1 MDATF
6 WATVALVIFLG
17 LVIYLGVP
25 GMIGKALDE
34 RATKIRTEL
43 DEARK
48 LKEEALALKADYERR
63 RTEAEDEAKQ
73 IVEAARREA
82 ADLAKEAEQKTAD
95 DVARRTALAEA
106 RIARAEGEAVRE
118 VKAAATDIAVAA
130 AARLIR
136 KDGDAGD
143 PFEASLEQVKT
154 RLN

>member
-17 LVIYLGVP
+17 VVIYFGVP
-25 GMIGKALDE
+25 GMIARSLDE
-34 RATKIRTEL
+34 RGAKIRADL

-63 RTEAEDEAKQ
+63 RSEAEDEAKQ

-82 ADLAKEAEQKTAD
+82 ADLAKEAEKKTAD

-106 RIARAEGEAVRE
+106 RISRAEGEAVRE

-143 PFEASLEQVKT
+143 PFEASLEQVKA